1 MNYFMNNKPGEMF
14 EFNVVTQYKLMH
26 CRDAITNAMELIN
39 FVREFGILLITTACV
54 TYFVFRLL
62 LRIFEISDIM
72 LELADRVLIKLG

>member
-14 EFNVVTQYKLMH
+14 EFNVVTHYKLMN
-26 CRDAITNAMELIN
+26 CCDTITSAEELIY
-39 FVREFGILLITTACV
+39 FVCEFWVLLITTACV
-54 TYFVFRLL
+54 TFRIFMLL